1 MEIVNAAPKVTNFMM
16 DRIFF
21 LFMML
26 LSISTFSQRQTEK
39 EELYQNAYSNL
50 YSNPEKTIT
59 ISEYLISNAVSTEEK
74 AKALNLKAE
83 TLILQGKYVVALN
96 TLLEAINLNK
106 NENSQE
112 LIFTHLILSDLYRQ
126 LGVISKSEE
135 RLNLAQELIN
145 NQDAENASLT
155 IYYSNVKSALFSE
168 KQKYKEAIKVFDPDL
183 LYKFSKQFP
192 YSVSK
197 SYNQLARAYLSDLQI
212 DSSLFYSEKSLELAK
227 ESGLDDN
234 FIVYAE
240 LEFAKA
246 NFLKKEKQIY
256 LSSIPLLLNSS
267 EKVPDNLLK
276 RNIHQFLAEVY
287 NSQGDNANYQLHN
300 LKYLE
305 LNESVN
311 SAQQKARDL
320 ILSLNDSN
328 MDSRETKNFN
338 PNYILAGILILAVV
352 LLSLVFWYRFQTK
365 QKYNYY
371 TEYIRKL
378 KTKSQTEAP
387 FIPENTAVE
396 VSKTNQI
403 IPEKTE
409 QILLEK
415 LLKFESGTD
424 FTQKNMTLNSL
435 AKDLDTNTRYLSE
448 IVNKHKHKNFNT
460 YINELRVNYIIEKL
474 RTEPKF
480 LNYKISY
487 LAEECGFSSH
497 TAFSTVFKSV
507 TEISPKEFITFIK
520 KESLAVSA

>member
-1 MEIVNAAPKVTNFMM
+1 MNAPKVTNFMINK
-16 DRIFF
+16 IFF

-26 LSISTFSQRQTEK
+26 LSTLTFSQRQTEK
-39 EELYQNAYSNL
+39 EELYQNAYGNL

-83 TLILQGKYVVALN
+83 TLILQGKYVMALN

-106 NENSQE
+106 NESSEE
-112 LIFTHLILSDLYRQ
+112 LAFTHLILSDLYRQ
-126 LGVISKSEE
+126 LGVVSKSEE
-135 RLNLAQELIN
+135 RSKRAQELID
-145 NQDAENASLT
+145 NQDAANAPLT
-155 IYYSNVKSALFSE
+155 IYYSNVKSVLLSE
-168 KQKYKEAIKVFDPDL
+168 KQKYKEAAKAIDL
-183 LYKFSKQFP
+183 SLLNKFSKQFP

-276 RNIHQFLAEVY
+276 RNIHQFLAEIY
-287 NSQGDNANYQLHN
+287 NRQGDNTNYQLHN
-300 LKYLE
+300 LKYLA

-320 ILSLNDSN
+320 ILSLNDGN
-328 MDSRETKNFN
+328 MNSRETKSFN
-338 PNYILAGILILAVV
+338 PNYIIVGILILAAV
-352 LLSLVFWYRFQTK
+352 LLSLVFWYRYQTK

-378 KTKSQTEAP
+378 KTKSQPEAL
-387 FIPENTAVE
+387 IPENATVE

-415 LLKFESGTD
+415 LSKFESGTD
-424 FTQKNMTLNSL
+424 FTQKNLTLNSL

-448 IVNKHKHKNFNT
+448 IVNKHKHKNFNA

-520 KESLAVSA
+520 KESLAVIV